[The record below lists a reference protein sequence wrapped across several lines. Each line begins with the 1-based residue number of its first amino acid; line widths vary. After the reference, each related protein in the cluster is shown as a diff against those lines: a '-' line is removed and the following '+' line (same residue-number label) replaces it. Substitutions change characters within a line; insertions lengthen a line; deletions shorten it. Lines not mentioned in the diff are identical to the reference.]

1 MPKRVRKNVKQTL
14 GKTALP
20 CHSAGMKKINI
31 PSRSQFPVLRQI
43 CNLIPGHLVP
53 RLARETGVDKKARTF
68 SPWSHLVSLIYAQLT
83 HAIGLNDICDGLQLH
98 NGLLV
103 TLRGAT
109 PPSRNNLSHANR
121 KRDASLAERVFW
133 SVLGHLQTLH
143 PGFARGNRGKGV
155 ARRFRRVIHVVD
167 STTIQLVASCMDWA
181 KHRRRKAAAKCHL
194 RLDLHSFLPRFAIID
209 TARENDGKR
218 SRELCAAIRA
228 GEIVVFDKAYLDFG
242 HLFDLLQRG
251 VFWVTRAKD
260 NMAYQIVA
268 TLPVPGGNILRDE
281 LIALLT
287 PGAAKDYPDVLRRIT
302 ALVKVD
308 GREQEMVFLTNNM
321 EWSPASV
328 ADLYRCRWSIEAF
341 FKQIKQTLQLAD
353 FLGHSANAVRWQIW
367 TALLVYV
374 LLRFLA
380 FTHEWHHSFTRLFT
394 LMRSALWRRWDL
406 SSLLNCYGTAS
417 GAFRFIATPQ
427 QPCFQGF

>member
-1 MPKRVRKNVKQTL
+1 MRKIVKKKGLEKLVCPATRQ
-14 GKTALP
+14 GVKTKTNPL
-20 CHSAGMKKINI
+20 
-31 PSRSQFPVLRQI
+31 PSRSQYSVLRQI
-43 CNLIPGHLVP
+43 CNLIPAYLVP
-53 RLARETGVDKKARTF
+53 KLANETGVDKKARTF

-83 HAIGLNDICDGLQLH
+83 HAIGLNDICDALRLH

-109 PPSRNNLSHANR
+109 PPSRNNLSHSN
-121 KRDASLAERVFW
+121 KERDASLAEKIFW
-133 SVLGHLQTLH
+133 SVLGHLQTLR
-143 PGFARGNRGKGV
+143 PDFARGNRGKGV

-209 TARENDGKR
+209 TAKENDAKR
-218 SRELCAAIRA
+218 SRELCAGIRP
-228 GEIVVFDKAYLDFG
+228 GEIVVFDKAYLDFA
-242 HLFDLLQRG
+242 HLFDLLKRG

-260 NMAYQIVA
+260 NMVYEVLHA
-268 TLPVPGGNILRDE
+268 LPVSGRILRDE
-281 LIALLT
+281 IIALSN
-287 PGAAKDYPDVLRRIT
+287 ASAQADYPELMRRIT
-302 ALVKVD
+302 ALVEID
-308 GREQEMVFLTNNM
+308 GVEQEMVFLTNNM

-353 FLGHSANAVRWQIW
+353 FLGHSANAVRWQTW

-380 FTHEWHHSFTRLFT
+380 FVNGWQHSFTRIFT
-394 LMRSALWRRWDL
+394 LLRSALWRRWDL
-406 SSLLNCYGTAS
+406 TSLLQCYGTAS
-417 GAFRFIATPQ
+417 GSFHFIATPQ
-427 QPCFQGF
+427 QPCFNGF